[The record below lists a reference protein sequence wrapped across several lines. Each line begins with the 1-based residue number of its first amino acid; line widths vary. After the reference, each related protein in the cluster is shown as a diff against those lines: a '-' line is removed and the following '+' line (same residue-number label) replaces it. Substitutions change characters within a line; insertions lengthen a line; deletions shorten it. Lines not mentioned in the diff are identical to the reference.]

1 MRGKRG
7 TWGGKV
13 KDHDYAGYSEGSGG
27 GRGDYYCLFRV
38 NYFFMLVLEIEA
50 SKPLRNDLKSC

>member
-27 GRGDYYCLFRV
+27 GRGDYYRITRCEKHVYVR
-38 NYFFMLVLEIEA
+38 
-50 SKPLRNDLKSC
+50 DLG